1 MSRASRLPR
10 QFVVV
15 GTDTGVGKTL
25 VSAMLV
31 AGLGAS
37 YWKPIQ
43 SGLADQT
50 DSDVVRQL
58 CARPETPCLPE
69 AYRLHAPLS
78 PHAAAA
84 AEGISITRANLR
96 LPKVDGRLIVE
107 GAGGLMVPINRQT
120 LLLDLIVDW
129 GLPVLLVARNR
140 LGVINHT
147 LLSLAALRVSAIEVI
162 GVVLNGGRDAV
173 NRQAIETYGQ
183 VEVVAEIPALASIS
197 QATLRKAYA
206 TFFRWPRCDLRKE

>member
-1 MSRASRLPR
+1 MSGASGLPR
-10 QFVVV
+10 QFVVA

-43 SGLADQT
+43 SGLGEQT
-50 DSDVVRQL
+50 DSDVVHQL
-58 CARPETPCLPE
+58 CALSKSPCLPE
-69 AYRLHAPLS
+69 AYRLDAPLS

-120 LLLDLIVDW
+120 LLIDLIVDW
-129 GLPVLLVARNR
+129 SLPVLLVARNR

-147 LLSLAALRVSAIEVI
+147 LLSLAALRRSAIEVI
-162 GVVLNGGRDAV
+162 GVVLNGGGDAA
-173 NRQAIETYGQ
+173 NRQAIETYGE
-183 VEVVAEIPALASIS
+183 VEVVAEIPALASIN
-197 QATLRKAYA
+197 QATLRTNYA
-206 TFFRWPRCDLRKE
+206 AFFGRHRSGLRER

>member
-1 MSRASRLPR
+1 MSGVSPLPR
-10 QFVVV
+10 QFVVA

-43 SGLADQT
+43 SGLSEES
-50 DSDVVRQL
+50 DSALVRQL
-58 CARPETPCLPE
+58 CARHDDPCLPE
-69 AYRLHAPLS
+69 AYRFHAPIS

-96 LPKVDGRLIVE
+96 LPKVNGRLIVE
-107 GAGGLMVPINRQT
+107 GAGGLMVPINEQT
-120 LLLDLIVDW
+120 LLIDLIRDW

-147 LLSLAALRVSAIEVI
+147 LLSLAALRQSAIEVI
-162 GVVLNGGRDAV
+162 GVVLNGGRNAV
-173 NRQAIETYGQ
+173 NRQAIEAYGG
-183 VEVVAEIPALASIS
+183 VEVLAEIPLLTVVDPAALR
-197 QATLRKAYA
+197 TAYV
-206 TFFRWPRCDLRKE
+206 TFFSGHEATPGD